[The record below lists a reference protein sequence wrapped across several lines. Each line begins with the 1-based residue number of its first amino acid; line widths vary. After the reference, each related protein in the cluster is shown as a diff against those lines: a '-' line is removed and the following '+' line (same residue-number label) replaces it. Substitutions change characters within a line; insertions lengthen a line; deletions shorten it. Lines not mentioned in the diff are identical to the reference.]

1 MATFDDAELYR
12 HPQRFREPISPALK
26 EEVYA
31 NFKFSWFWKDHQ
43 NKKRIQQILDERYNF
58 VPERPYVASRAFY
71 QNVTR
76 VRVTCIY
83 CTCDLLTYD
92 ILQAHNAG
100 RKHKKH
106 FEGVEING
114 LGQSGSHRTNE
125 LQQMAN
131 ASGAINR
138 DLSASGHKSPVN
150 ELKPLMALELSTVNH
165 RQTVGQHNH
174 SDASVPQTPA
184 VARRK
189 THAPTTVWRSAKKRK
204 SSRM

>member
-1 MATFDDAELYR
+1 MRFYLDQLMRFYSGSAGSADAIR
-12 HPQRFREPISPALK
+12 M
-26 EEVYA
+26 
-31 NFKFSWFWKDHQ
+31 
-43 NKKRIQQILDERYNF
+43 ILDQLMRFYSGSADAIYLLEIGINERYNF
-58 VPERPYVASRAFY
+58 VPGRPYVASRAVY

-138 DLSASGHKSPVN
+138 DLSDSGHKPPVN
-150 ELKPLMALELSTVNH
+150 GLKPLVAFQPSAVNH
-165 RQTVGQHNH
+165 RQTAGQHNH
-174 SDASVPQTPA
+174 SDASLPQTPA
-184 VARRK
+184 VANRK
-189 THAPTTVWRSAKKRK
+189 TPAPTTVRRAAQKRK
-204 SSRM
+204 SSRMEK